1 MYRKAM
7 HIWVFTVVFSTW
19 ALAEGILVYK
29 PPKIGA
35 PAQRVGGGTR
45 TFGSSFQPIQVLAP
59 QHTALTAQ
67 AQPVLYWYLTET
79 NEQSIE
85 INLIQQNS
93 EQTLLQKQ
101 LPAHLKAGLQKIR
114 LSDDSV
120 FLQAGE
126 NYQWSV
132 AFVGANGL
140 SRDAL
145 VKATLR
151 YESPKTDLA
160 LIEQKAEAGYW
171 YDVLQALMEQNSPL
185 ANDLLTQIGLHLPNL
200 D

>member
-1 MYRKAM
+1 MYRKAI
-7 HIWVFTVVFSTW
+7 HIWAFTLAFSTSTV
-19 ALAEGILVYK
+19 AEGILIYK

-35 PAQRVGGGTR
+35 PSQRVGGGTR
-45 TFGSSFQPIQVLAP
+45 TFGSGIQKLQVLAP

-79 NEQSIE
+79 NDQPVE

-93 EQTLLQKQ
+93 EQTLLQKH
-101 LPAHLKAGLQKIR
+101 LPVGLTAGIQKIR

-120 FLQAGE
+120 TLQVGE

-132 AFVGANGL
+132 ALVGPNGL
-140 SRDAL
+140 SREAL

-151 YESPKTDLA
+151 YEFPKTDLA
-160 LIEQKAEAGYW
+160 LVEQKAEAGYW
-171 YDVLQALMEQNSPL
+171 YDALQVLIEQNSPL
-185 ANDLLTQIGLHLPNL
+185 VNDLLTQVGLHLPN
-200 D
+200 